1 MKFITEQEKCLKEK
15 LVLLY
20 IAKSLILVKS
30 QLTFPMNR
38 FEQSNILSRYKTYI
52 EITDISQN
60 FTT

>member
-30 QLTFPMNR
+30 
-38 FEQSNILSRYKTYI
+38 
-52 EITDISQN
+52 
-60 FTT
+60 